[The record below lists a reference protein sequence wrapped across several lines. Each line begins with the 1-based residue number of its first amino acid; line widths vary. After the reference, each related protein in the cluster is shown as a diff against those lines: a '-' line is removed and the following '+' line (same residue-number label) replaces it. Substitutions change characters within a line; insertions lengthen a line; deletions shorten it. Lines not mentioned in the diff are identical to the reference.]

1 MSVASPIV
9 RSSLRDQVLAELRQR
24 LVSGQL
30 KAGELYSAQALAA
43 ELGVSG
49 SPVREA
55 MLTLVNQG
63 LMEAVRNRGFRV
75 IPPSDTDRKNVLQ
88 LRLWLEVPA
97 MVRLATMS
105 DVVEARRDEF
115 MILADDIVAAAR
127 RGDLV
132 QYLDSD
138 REFHLGL
145 LGLLGNANLVDIV
158 GNLRDQTRL
167 FGLQALHEKG
177 QLVASAEEHA
187 EILTAMVKGDVVKTE
202 ELMIRHLD
210 HVSGDW
216 AGEA

>member
-1 MSVASPIV
+1 MSMASPIV

-30 KAGELYSAQALAA
+30 KAGEIYSAQALAA

-75 IPPSDTDRKNVLQ
+75 IPPSDSDRRNVLQ

-105 DVVEARRDEF
+105 DVVKARRDEF
-115 MILADDIVAAAR
+115 MALADDIVAAAQ
-127 RGDLV
+127 RGDLI

-145 LGLLGNANLVDIV
+145 LGLLENPNLVDIV

-167 FGLQALHEKG
+167 FGLQALYERG

-187 EILTAMVKGDVVKTE
+187 DILDAMANGDAVKTE
-202 ELMIRHLD
+202 ELMVRHLE
-210 HVSGDW
+210 HVGGDW